1 MLLCR
6 VSYGWFIV
14 CNEIENIYNKK
25 RKGIYVLNSFLTP
38 YGYGYGYGVVS
49 SKLFLLLCIR
59 YISNFN
65 YIGSSIDNNKYIGV
79 IF

>member
-25 RKGIYVLNSFLTP
+25 RKGKYGFNSFLTP
-38 YGYGYGYGVVS
+38 YGYVYDCIIKVVS
-49 SKLFLLLCIR
+49 TPV
-59 YISNFN
+59 YQV
-65 YIGSSIDNNKYIGV
+65 Y
-79 IF
+79 